1 MAILG
6 PKPWI
11 NPFGKM
17 SFFRILELLV
27 FITQKGVFSIQ
38 IIEKVIF
45 LTYTAEK
52 KMSQKW
58 PYLDQNHGLTFLE
71 KCQFFD
77 FLNLRF
83 LQPRKAFFV
92 SIISEKSFS
101 RPIFNIKK
109 FEKRPVLD
117 QNDGLTP
124 LVNLQFF
131 DILYFFHFL
140 QRRKAFFRSRIS

>member
-1 MAILG
+1 MDQNHGLTPLEKLQFFDILNFLFLQPRKVFFVLEYRKSHFPNQYCLKKRVGKMAILG

-52 KMSQKW
+52 KMLEKW

-71 KCQFFD
+71 KSQFFD
-77 FLNLRF
+77 FLNFLF
-83 LQPRKAFFV
+83 LQPRKAFFL
-92 SIISEKSFS
+92 SIIS
-101 RPIFNIKK
+101 
-109 FEKRPVLD
+109 
-117 QNDGLTP
+117 
-124 LVNLQFF
+124 
-131 DILYFFHFL
+131 
-140 QRRKAFFRSRIS
+140 